1 MVINQ
6 GDIFGIEDEIR
17 LVVEPREAEQTFLSL
32 LNFMGLNLSSASDK
46 VRRAHPTIQLGCIPN
61 SLHSAA
67 ANSKHRS
74 SF

>member
-1 MVINQ
+1 MELGWYLN
-6 GDIFGIEDEIR
+6 
-17 LVVEPREAEQTFLSL
+17 LAKLSKTFLIL

-67 ANSKHRS
+67 ANSKYRS